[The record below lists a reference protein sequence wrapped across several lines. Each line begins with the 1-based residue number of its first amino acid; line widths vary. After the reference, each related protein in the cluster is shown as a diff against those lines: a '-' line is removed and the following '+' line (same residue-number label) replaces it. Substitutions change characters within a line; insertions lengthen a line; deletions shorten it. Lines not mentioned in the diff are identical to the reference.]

1 MPWGGQ
7 RERERGREEERE
19 GRREGGRKKNK
30 MFPEM
35 KMLFHKHF
43 TDVETESSIRE
54 QKQV

>member
-1 MPWGGQ
+1 MGRPK

-19 GRREGGRKKNK
+19 GRREGGRKKKK